1 MTTISHS
8 PSFLTPCPGHH
19 EMWQTH
25 GDEVGRS
32 KDDLSSWLREK
43 FFKDVHRQMYD
54 NAPIDFPLSSS
65 SKNFVAHINIHRRGA
80 HTLRALLA
88 QHLLPEQRA
97 LETLRDN
104 LRTTLDTADGRD
116 RSQADRRLDDTLKL
130 LDEFAEFIDLV
141 HQCAEFGPPPTDS
154 KCPPPRS
161 RRPLRPRARRWHHD
175 QRLRPLAP
183 ARPPVELPQKV
194 VEAPRHRKRL
204 PRQTLRLVQTRRP
217 LLPHPR
223 GCEVPGRPVSGRRH
237 GVFWKYHPARA
248 YESELR
254 LQDEI
259 GPEFEIEED
268 GAGEAR
274 EKFLRECAG
283 EVERIREEE
292 HSRRQRNVEKKE
304 ETLLLG

>member
-8 PSFLTPCPGHH
+8 QSLLTPCPGHH
-19 EMWQTH
+19 EMWQIQV
-25 GDEVGRS
+25 DEVSRS
-32 KDDLSSWLREK
+32 KDDLSGWLRET
-43 FFKDVHRQMYD
+43 FFKDAHRPMYD

-65 SKNFVAHINIHRRGA
+65 SKNFVAHVSIHGWDA

-130 LDEFAEFIDLV
+130 LDELGEFIALV
-141 HQCAEFGPPPTDS
+141 RQCAEFGPPPIDS
-154 KCPPPRS
+154 ECPPREV
-161 RRPLRPRARRWHHD
+161 D
-175 QRLRPLAP
+175 AP
-183 ARPPVELPQKV
+183 YDPVLDDGTMIN
-194 VEAPRHRKRL
+194 ASAL
-204 PRQTLRLVQTRRP
+204 WP
-217 LLPHPR
+217 LLDPQWNYPKKWWKLLATEKGYR
-223 GCEVPGRPVSGRRH
+223 GKHFDWSKLAARYFPTRVDAKCQEDPSLAVAH

-248 YESELR
+248 YEWELR

-274 EKFLRECAG
+274 ERFMRACAG
-283 EVERIREEE
+283 EVERICEEE
-292 HSRRQRNVEKKE
+292 YVRRKLHSTVGDYV
-304 ETLLLG
+304 L